1 MNEGDTLKQ
10 KRNGNIKEGRL
21 EIPVNSSVGTG
32 FLGAGLP
39 GQETPE
45 WYDGK
50 WDTPVKAI
58 THSGVSILVS
68 EKTDWLWPFD
78 SFWLGSAK
86 AGIHCE
92 LRGSSYSGP
101 LLNAYH
107 PAYTK
112 SWSKDGKGGCRIR
125 KSKKETLVTVY
136 SGERKLQA
144 GEALDFDFALLVTPV
159 KELDI
164 RSQFT
169 DRYYHNGQYPIPAE
183 EDVQAGVKIIN
194 VHHANEFNPYINY
207 QIRTNE

>member
-1 MNEGDTLKQ
+1 MEKGD
-10 KRNGNIKEGRL
+10 
-21 EIPVNSSVGTG
+21 
-32 FLGAGLP
+32 
-39 GQETPE
+39 
-45 WYDGK
+45 
-50 WDTPVKAI
+50 
-58 THSGVSILVS
+58 S
-68 EKTDWLWPFD
+68 E
-78 SFWLGSAK
+78 
-86 AGIHCE
+86 
-92 LRGSSYSGP
+92 
-101 LLNAYH
+101 
-107 PAYTK
+107 
-112 SWSKDGKGGCRIR
+112 IR

-207 QIRTNE
+207 PFLTNEKLRPW